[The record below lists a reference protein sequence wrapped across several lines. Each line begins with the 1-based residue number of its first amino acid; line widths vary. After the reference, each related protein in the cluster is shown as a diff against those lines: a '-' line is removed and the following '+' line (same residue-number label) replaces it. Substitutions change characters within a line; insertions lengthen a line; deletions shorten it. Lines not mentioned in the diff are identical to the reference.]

1 LGVVENARSG
11 GEQHNGH
18 MCDGKRQEFIL
29 LSDTLGVS
37 MLVDAINH
45 RMPEGATS
53 TTVLEPFDV
62 EGAPE
67 LPLGAEVAHAMKG
80 EPLHVSGRVMT
91 TGGRSH
97 RWRDRGYLAFG

>member
-1 LGVVENARSG
+1 LGVVEDTRGG

-37 MLVDAINH
+37 MLVHAINH
-45 RMPEGATS
+45 RMPEGATP
-53 TTVLEPFDV
+53 TTVLGPFYVDGV
-62 EGAPE
+62 PE
-67 LPLGAEVAHAMKG
+67 LPLGAEVAHAIKG

-91 TGGRSH
+91 AGGRSH
-97 RWRDRGYLAFG
+97 RRRDLGYLAFG